1 MPHVNVPMYPLS
13 GWGLEILCVCVSHP
27 VLHDHYDRGVG
38 QSSRKVT
45 LRLRSYRQV
54 KCCVGEELAALA
66 KLDNPVPSWR
76 KSGNKHKGDQR
87 SLYLPNENGL
97 DLPRTALID
106 SVCLIGRSTVAMVV
120 NSAAG
125 TYSASSYRNDD
136 RQLLDIHSSSCE
148 LIVYVLYS
156 TAKSRQMI
164 R

>member
-1 MPHVNVPMYPLS
+1 MLQY
-13 GWGLEILCVCVSHP
+13 
-27 VLHDHYDRGVG
+27 
-38 QSSRKVT
+38 QF
-45 LRLRSYRQV
+45 
-54 KCCVGEELAALA
+54 
-66 KLDNPVPSWR
+66 
-76 KSGNKHKGDQR
+76 
-87 SLYLPNENGL
+87 
-97 DLPRTALID
+97 TALID